1 MSTLTQSHLSNV
13 LAHELEGLRKAWGW
27 LLVLGILLTIVGF
40 MAIGSAFVA
49 TLTTVI
55 VIGILLMVGGVVDIL
70 SAFWAHCWRGFW
82 LHLLA
87 GILYLVLGFL
97 LVQRPVAAA
106 AGFTLVLAAAFMVG
120 GLFRIVS
127 ALVDRFPGWGWV
139 LLNGVVTLVLGV
151 MIWRDWP
158 DSGLWVIGLFVG
170 IDMVFAGWSWIMMA
184 LAVHSMPAQST
195 Q

>member
-1 MSTLTQSHLSNV
+1 MSTLTQSHLTNV

-40 MAIGSAFVA
+40 MAIGSAFIVG
-49 TLTTVI
+49 LITVI
-55 VIGILLMVGGVVDIL
+55 VIGVLLMVGGVVDIL

-87 GILYLVLGFL
+87 GILYAVLGFL

-106 AGFTLVLAAAFMVG
+106 AGFTIVLAAAFLVG

-127 ALVDRFPGWGWV
+127 ALVDRFPGW
-139 LLNGVVTLVLGV
+139 
-151 MIWRDWP
+151 
-158 DSGLWVIGLFVG
+158 
-170 IDMVFAGWSWIMMA
+170 
-184 LAVHSMPAQST
+184 
-195 Q
+195 

>member
-1 MSTLTQSHLSNV
+1 MSTLTQSHLTNV

-40 MAIGSAFVA
+40 MAIGSAF
-49 TLTTVI
+49 I
-55 VIGILLMVGGVVDIL
+55 VGLITFIVFGILLMVGGVVDIL

-87 GILYLVLGFL
+87 GILYVVLGFL
-97 LVQRPVAAA
+97 LVQHPIAAA

-127 ALVDRFPGWGWV
+127 ALVDRFPGWFWV
-139 LLNGVVTLVLGV
+139 LLNGLVTLVLGV
-151 MIWRDWP
+151 MIWKGWP
-158 DSGLWVIGLFVG
+158 DASLQIIGIFVG
-170 IDMVFAGWSWIMMA
+170 IDMVLAGISWIMMA
-184 LAVHSMPAQST
+184 VAVHSMPAQSS
-195 Q
+195 